1 MVGISTTS
9 KSPNCMGQTFCLRLK
24 TLFIGLGS
32 MPYIY
37 PAKTVL
43 DIKVHGSQKLEIFAY
58 TFFETKLELRVCST
72 IYDY

>member
-1 MVGISTTS
+1 
-9 KSPNCMGQTFCLRLK
+9 MGQTFCLRLK

-58 TFFETKLELRVCST
+58 TYFETKLEDLSV
-72 IYDY
+72 IKHMEKKYLDKKHLE

>member
-1 MVGISTTS
+1 
-9 KSPNCMGQTFCLRLK
+9 MGQTFCLRLK

-58 TFFETKLELRVCST
+58 TFFETKLELSVCT
-72 IYDY
+72 TALFWQEEVILFMIIRP

>member
-1 MVGISTTS
+1 
-9 KSPNCMGQTFCLRLK
+9 MGQTFCLRLK

-43 DIKVHGSQKLEIFAY
+43 DVKVHGSQKLEIFAY
-58 TFFETKLELRVCST
+58 TFFETKLELSVCT
-72 IYDY
+72 TALFWQEEVVLFMIIRP

>member
-1 MVGISTTS
+1 
-9 KSPNCMGQTFCLRLK
+9 MGQTFCLRLK

-43 DIKVHGSQKLEIFAY
+43 DIKVHGSQKLEIFAC
-58 TFFETKLELRVCST
+58 TFFETKLELSVCT
-72 IYDY
+72 TALFWQEEVILFMIIRP

>member
-1 MVGISTTS
+1 
-9 KSPNCMGQTFCLRLK
+9 MGQTFCLRLK

-58 TFFETKLELRVCST
+58 TFFETKLELSVCST
-72 IYDY
+72 ALFWYSGKRR

>member
-1 MVGISTTS
+1 
-9 KSPNCMGQTFCLRLK
+9 MGQTFCLRLK

-37 PAKTVL
+37 PAKIVL

-58 TFFETKLELRVCST
+58 TFFETKLELSVCST
-72 IYDY
+72 ALFWQEEVVLFMIIRP

>member
-1 MVGISTTS
+1 
-9 KSPNCMGQTFCLRLK
+9 MGQTFCLRLK

-58 TFFETKLELRVCST
+58 TFFETKLELSVCST
-72 IYDY
+72 ALFWQEEVVLFMIIRP

>member
-1 MVGISTTS
+1 
-9 KSPNCMGQTFCLRLK
+9 MGQTFCLRLK

-58 TFFETKLELRVCST
+58 TFFETKLQLSVCST
-72 IYDY
+72 ALFWQEEVVLFMIIRP

>member
-1 MVGISTTS
+1 
-9 KSPNCMGQTFCLRLK
+9 MGQTFCLRLK

-58 TFFETKLELRVCST
+58 TFFETKLELSVCT
-72 IYDY
+72 TALFWQEEVVLFMIIRP

>member
-1 MVGISTTS
+1 
-9 KSPNCMGQTFCLRLK
+9 MGQTFCLRLK

-43 DIKVHGSQKLEIFAY
+43 DIKVHGSQKLEIFAC
-58 TFFETKLELRVCST
+58 TFFETKLELSVCT
-72 IYDY
+72 TALFWQEEVVLFMIIRP

>member
-1 MVGISTTS
+1 
-9 KSPNCMGQTFCLRLK
+9 MGQTFCLRLK

-58 TFFETKLELRVCST
+58 TFFETKLEFSVCT
-72 IYDY
+72 TALFWQEEVVLFMIIRP

>member
-1 MVGISTTS
+1 
-9 KSPNCMGQTFCLRLK
+9 MGQTFCLRLK

-58 TFFETKLELRVCST
+58 TFFETKLELSVCST
-72 IYDY
+72 ALFWQEEVILFMIIRP

>member
-1 MVGISTTS
+1 
-9 KSPNCMGQTFCLRLK
+9 MGQTFCLRLK

-43 DIKVHGSQKLEIFAY
+43 DIKVHGSQKLEIFACTY
-58 TFFETKLELRVCST
+58 FETKLELSVCT
-72 IYDY
+72 TALFWQEEVVLFMIIRP

>member
-1 MVGISTTS
+1 
-9 KSPNCMGQTFCLRLK
+9 
-24 TLFIGLGS
+24 

-58 TFFETKLELRVCST
+58 TFFETKLELSVCT
-72 IYDY
+72 TALFWQEEVVLFMIIRP